1 MARGPR
7 QQDWSSEFPDKTGG
21 CQGKV
26 QGLRGIW
33 KQGIKHQMP
42 HKTLGCHPPPLG
54 LGSKGLKE
62 NVEQWSQQDQ
72 RHQAEPLNQAER
84 EKVERQRQEAEQR
97 KALLHRFS
105 RRPREGQKG
114 TWKEGIESWD
124 YVRVSVR
131 CFPLLC
137 SVEDSL
143 GSTCLLGEG
152 RAPLPL

>member
-1 MARGPR
+1 MLAKPR
-7 QQDWSSEFPDKTGG
+7 AGVWLKDRELSSFSFPCFDFL
-21 CQGKV
+21 C
-26 QGLRGIW
+26 
-33 KQGIKHQMP
+33 
-42 HKTLGCHPPPLG
+42 
-54 LGSKGLKE
+54 
-62 NVEQWSQQDQ
+62 
-72 RHQAEPLNQAER
+72 
-84 EKVERQRQEAEQR
+84 RQEAEQR

-114 TWKEGIESWD
+114 TWKEGTESWD